1 MAQLHHP
8 PFQQPRPV
16 NGLWYYWQ
24 YEGLQVN
31 LHHGPLIY
39 DYLDSIH
46 RTIMSSLFHSP
57 RTFAVRFDLRV
68 PQNFDVRDS
77 AVISRFF
84 ASLKAQLDAM
94 DAKKVREGQRLRP
107 HNLCYVWVREIGECG
122 RPHYHVL
129 VLLNQ
134 DRFRTLGSLCS
145 EEGNLSARIKKA
157 WASALRLPLEQLGG
171 LVHFPENPQYHLDV
185 NDPGFR
191 SVLNSLFFRVSY
203 FAKTP
208 TKIFGLGQRNFGASW
223 S

>member
-1 MAQLHHP
+1 MAQLHQP

-24 YEGLQVN
+24 YEGLPVN
-31 LHHGPLIY
+31 LRHGALIY

-68 PQNFDVRDS
+68 PQNFVVRDT

-84 ASLKAQLDAM
+84 ASLKAQLDAT

-107 HNLCYVWVREIGECG
+107 HNLRYVWVREIGECG
-122 RPHYHVL
+122 R
-129 VLLNQ
+129 
-134 DRFRTLGSLCS
+134 
-145 EEGNLSARIKKA
+145 
-157 WASALRLPLEQLGG
+157 
-171 LVHFPENPQYHLDV
+171 PQYHLDV